1 MEAYQHVRM
10 IHCAMGLVPSVDGL
24 KLEQRLVS
32 SCEYG
37 DRPLGISD
45 HELPRRTSLVAEDH
59 RRRRHQLDAAGGWE
73 GDIKYMQR

>member
-10 IHCAMGLVPSVDGL
+10 IHCAMGLVPSVDRL

-45 HELPRRTSLVAEDH
+45 HELPD
-59 RRRRHQLDAAGGWE
+59 
-73 GDIKYMQR
+73 